1 MKLEISDW
9 NMIPYA
15 GAWSRQTEWF
25 DALVHAKQAG
35 EGYVNHIVL
44 CEHPHVYTLGRSGKE
59 RNMLLGEEQLRRIGA
74 TLYHIDRGGDI
85 TYHGPGQL
93 VCYPILNLEDFS
105 LGLKEYVH
113 LLEEAVIRVCASFG
127 IAAGRLEKATGVW
140 LEGDT
145 PRARKICAIG
155 VRSSHFVTM
164 HGLAL
169 NVNTD
174 LRYFS
179 YINPCGFIDKGVT
192 SLQNIFLSG
201 PNRKVQLGNFVGD
214 AVKGSSYKNYPP
226 DIAKGIQLHRAI
238 DDYTDHHPAV
248 CEVVHRLQP
257 EFGRYSGVL
266 LDIYFDYLL
275 ASRFESFSGVSL
287 RRYTRTFYLSLLI
300 NYRYLPLRFK
310 RFIWHFILT
319 DRLRKYATPN
329 GIRESLN
336 IMVEYHHIDISVDKA
351 IRYLEEHDEELFA
364 VFQPFFIEL
373 QRFCTEYRH
382 NYKSQF

>member
-1 MKLEISDW
+1 MC
-9 NMIPYA
+9 
-15 GAWSRQTEWF
+15 F
-25 DALVHAKQAG
+25 
-35 EGYVNHIVL
+35 
-44 CEHPHVYTLGRSGKE
+44 
-59 RNMLLGEEQLRRIGA
+59 
-74 TLYHIDRGGDI
+74 
-85 TYHGPGQL
+85 
-93 VCYPILNLEDFS
+93 
-105 LGLKEYVH
+105 
-113 LLEEAVIRVCASFG
+113 FG
-127 IAAGRLEKATGVW
+127 IEAGRLEKATGVW

-155 VRSSHFVTM
+155 VRSSHYVTM

-192 SLQNIFLSG
+192 SLRRNKARCADGGGEGASLQGAGKSFVMNYLAHIFLSG
-201 PNRKVQLGNFVGD
+201 SNRKVQLGNFVGD

-238 DDYTDHHPAV
+238 DDYTDRHPAV

-257 EFGRYSGVL
+257 EFGRYSGAL

-300 NYRYLPLRFK
+300 NYRYLPVRFK

-319 DRLRKYATPN
+319 DRLRKYATLN

-373 QRFCTEYRH
+373 QRFCAEYRH
-382 NYKSQF
+382 DYKV